1 MMKTIKIAYL
11 IFSIV
16 IGIASF
22 YGLLTIAFSTGD
34 GLLSHKNP
42 ALATWTGIA
51 LVLGVG
57 GYLVL
62 GMKLD
67 RKLLPSALTLVIFGL
82 FVGLPALQLF
92 GDLKDTWKKYYAS
105 KHEHPYLVQ
114 IDRIIQNSNLPMKL
128 NLKSS
133 NYDSLYYEGSISL
146 NVEKTTEEPVAKT
159 ELNTLLNLLP
169 EAAKDIHIRVAFG
182 SYSSEPGMQEPRVSF
197 TISPDKELENC
208 SASPGYESLCYR
220 YDKDTGFDPTEVLYS
235 NSTSINAA
243 LPPFTFTV
251 YGVKKEIL
259 STVTRITVTNP
270 DDKDKFIQ
278 ELIFDET
285 STQDD
290 HAFGFVLEDMNFDGY
305 LDVRIQADTPAG
317 PNIPYYCWL

>member
-1 MMKTIKIAYL
+1 M
-11 IFSIV
+11 
-16 IGIASF
+16 
-22 YGLLTIAFSTGD
+22 
-34 GLLSHKNP
+34 LSHKNP